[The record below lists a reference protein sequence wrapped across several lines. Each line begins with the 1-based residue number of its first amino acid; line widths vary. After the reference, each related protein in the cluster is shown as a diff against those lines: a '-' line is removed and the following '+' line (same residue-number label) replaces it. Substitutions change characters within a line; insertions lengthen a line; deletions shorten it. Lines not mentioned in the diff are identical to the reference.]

1 MAPHITHLTQADYQ
15 ISQWSGGT
23 TTQIAIAPQG
33 ALYADRDFLWR
44 LSSATVDLDESD
56 FTPLPDYHRLIAP
69 LRGEMELTHDGG
81 PLISL
86 APYQVHAF
94 DGGADTHSRGRCVD
108 FNLMTVDGYRGAMSA
123 CAAGGESAEIAPEG
137 ASEYWRGIYSLTD
150 GLTVKCAA
158 GGEEGEYKLD
168 KGDFLLFSYSPA
180 QEGTARVSLRSA
192 CGGAPAVC
200 AEVWR

>member
-1 MAPHITHLTQADYQ
+1 MKVEVKRKDELSHNR
-15 ISQWSGGT
+15 WSGGV
-23 TTQIAIAPQG
+23 TTQLAIWPEG
-33 ALYADRDFLWR
+33 ADYGARRFDWR
-44 LSSATVDLDESD
+44 ISTAIVEDEKSV
-56 FTPLPDYHRLIAP
+56 FTALPGIHRLLMILDGEIEVTHNGERTLAMKP
-69 LRGEMELTHDGG
+69 LSDVDEFEGG
-81 PLISL
+81 WETVS
-86 APYQVHAF
+86 VGH
-94 DGGADTHSRGRCVD
+94 CVD

-123 CAAGGESAEIAPEG
+123 CAAGGGCAEIAPEG

-180 QEGTARVSLRSA
+180 KEGTARVSLRSA

>member
-108 FNLMTVDGYRGAMSA
+108 FNLMLRKDRCVGSVSPLPTSAAPRCTSSVTGATPRFHHSA
-123 CAAGGESAEIAPEG
+123 A
-137 ASEYWRGIYSLTD
+137 W
-150 GLTVKCAA
+150 
-158 GGEEGEYKLD
+158 
-168 KGDFLLFSYSPA
+168 
-180 QEGTARVSLRSA
+180 
-192 CGGAPAVC
+192 GGA
-200 AEVWR
+200 

>member
-108 FNLMTVDGYRGAMSA
+108 FNLMLRKDRCVGSVSPLRTS
-123 CAAGGESAEIAPEG
+123 GGPVSFSAEPGSSTLIL
-137 ASEYWRGIYSLTD
+137 YLSLIHI
-150 GLTVKCAA
+150 
-158 GGEEGEYKLD
+158 
-168 KGDFLLFSYSPA
+168 
-180 QEGTARVSLRSA
+180 
-192 CGGAPAVC
+192 
-200 AEVWR
+200 

>member
-1 MAPHITHLTQADYQ
+1 MTHNGERTLAMKPLADVDEFE
-15 ISQWSGGT
+15 GG
-23 TTQIAIAPQG
+23 
-33 ALYADRDFLWR
+33 WE
-44 LSSATVDLDESD
+44 TVS
-56 FTPLPDYHRLIAP
+56 
-69 LRGEMELTHDGG
+69 
-81 PLISL
+81 
-86 APYQVHAF
+86 V
-94 DGGADTHSRGRCVD
+94 GRCVD

-123 CAAGGESAEIAPEG
+123 CAAGGGCAEIAPEG

-180 QEGTARVSLRSA
+180 KEGTARVSLRSA

>member
-81 PLISL
+81 PSSPWPPIRSTPST
-86 APYQVHAF
+86 AGRTPTP
-94 DGGADTHSRGRCVD
+94 GA
-108 FNLMTVDGYRGAMSA
+108 
-123 CAAGGESAEIAPEG
+123 AAWTS
-137 ASEYWRGIYSLTD
+137 T
-150 GLTVKCAA
+150 
-158 GGEEGEYKLD
+158 
-168 KGDFLLFSYSPA
+168 
-180 QEGTARVSLRSA
+180 
-192 CGGAPAVC
+192 
-200 AEVWR
+200 